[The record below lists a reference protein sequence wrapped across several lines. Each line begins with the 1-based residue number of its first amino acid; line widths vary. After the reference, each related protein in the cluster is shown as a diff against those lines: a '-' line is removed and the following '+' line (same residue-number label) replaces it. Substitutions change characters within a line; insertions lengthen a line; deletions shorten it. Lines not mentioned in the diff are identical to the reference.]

1 MSTLGADNPF
11 LGAAAKQ
18 ITEASVATLA
28 LLTTTVLLGVTYA
41 ASKLLA
47 EQKVD
52 GVRHIKQVSLYFVN
66 KHESFVLTVLLS
78 TVAFVQHL
86 LSCQNNTG
94 LFIQLS
100 SQEVEEHKSTVNTR
114 HADNCQKLQTVPS

>member
-1 MSTLGADNPF
+1 MSTLGSNNPF

-28 LLTTTVLLGVTYA
+28 LLTTTVLLGITYA

-52 GVRHIKQVSLYFVN
+52 GVSM
-66 KHESFVLTVLLS
+66 
-78 TVAFVQHL
+78 
-86 LSCQNNTG
+86 
-94 LFIQLS
+94 
-100 SQEVEEHKSTVNTR
+100 
-114 HADNCQKLQTVPS
+114 